1 VRLKQVATIQ
11 TGITLGKVYGDTALI
26 ERPYLRVA
34 NVQSGRVELS
44 KITTVRLPPAEAAG
58 ATLVAGDVLMTEG
71 GDIDKLGRG
80 CVWHGEIS
88 ECLHQNHVFAVRT
101 DARTLLPEFLVAVM
115 GSRHGRAYFQT
126 TAKQTTNLAATNSTT
141 LGNLP
146 LWLPTTDV
154 QQQILDWVAVNTAEI
169 DGAAVRAFR
178 EVGLLHE
185 YRSRLVADVVTGKI
199 DVREAAA
206 HLPDSSTPSEDE
218 GLLAEAAAE
227 SDAADLDDAEAEV
240 IA

>member
-1 VRLKQVATIQ
+1 VCWR
-11 TGITLGKVYGDTALI
+11 
-26 ERPYLRVA
+26 
-34 NVQSGRVELS
+34 
-44 KITTVRLPPAEAAG
+44 
-58 ATLVAGDVLMTEG
+58 
-71 GDIDKLGRG
+71 
-80 CVWHGEIS
+80 GEIS
-88 ECLHQNHVFAVRT
+88 ECLHQNHIFAVRT

-115 GSRHGRAYFQT
+115 GSRHGRAHFQA

-169 DGAAVRAFR
+169 DGAVVRSLR

-206 HLPDSSTPSEDE
+206 HLPHASTPSEDE
-218 GLLAEAAAE
+218 GLRVEAAAE